1 MQIKLTLSI
10 SHVFSQKKRHSFC
23 GWKKS
28 NFAES
33 GHFKVG
39 TVIYKGNNLKMYNTV
54 CLHSI
59 L

>member
-1 MQIKLTLSI
+1 MYF
-10 SHVFSQKKRHSFC
+10 HKKRDTPSVD
-23 GWKKS
+23 GKS
-28 NFAES
+28 LNFAEF